1 MRGFTLIEVMVSAG
15 LMGVGFAGVVGAVS
29 SATVQME
36 HQRHVT
42 QAVHAAES
50 MMEDLLTR
58 RRNDPDLAVGSHPN
72 GPDFNDVAER
82 RVVGPYQTSWN
93 IVAESGAL
101 DQLKRIELT
110 VAWDERGERKNIS
123 FQTLRR

>member
-15 LMGVGFAGVVGAVS
+15 LMGIGFAGVVGAVS
-29 SATVQME
+29 SASAQME

-58 RRNDPDLAVGSHPN
+58 RRNDPDLAIGTVSD
-72 GPDFNDVAER
+72 GPDFNEVAER
-82 RVVGPYQTSWN
+82 RPTGRYQTSWN
-93 IVAESGAL
+93 VVAESGAL

-110 VAWDERGERKNIS
+110 VSWDERGERKSLS
-123 FQTLRR
+123 FETLRR